1 MGAVQ
6 LSKHLG
12 EKILEVK
19 VVGDVWHKPLVVLL
33 VTSPVD
39 SVDLWIVELLVHLLP
54 DVAED
59 VVPLGLRLELIVSR
73 ERDCARRSAGDR
85 DLRDRASCENIE
97 ILVVG

>member
-59 VVPLGLRLELIVSR
+59 VVPLELIVSR